1 MMFIFRCHGHGS
13 RRHLVCGYIH
23 AAMMFIF
30 RCHGHGSRRHLV
42 SGAERVTL

>member
-13 RRHLVCGYIH
+13 HRHIVSGYIR